1 MSAKRLKQP
10 KIQGSFQSTSFKIWS
25 ASNKPNMPRE
35 KYLTNTHK
43 SYPFV
48 FFTPFNPIVYSPI
61 RTRTPFWKGVFLGA
75 IRKNGTHTRFPSHP
89 LHSPKQHQL
98 MGQSWRNHWNQSPAR
113 LGEALHPEVQ
123 RGVHG
128 TSNEFWMS
136 FRQVMLN
143 KDLQNLYPRHLNW

>member
-61 RTRTPFWKGVFLGA
+61 RTRTPFWKGVFLGGNKKK
-75 IRKNGTHTRFPSHP
+75 RERTPDFHLTHSIPPSNTNWWAKVEEITEIKAPRASERLYTLRF
-89 LHSPKQHQL
+89 
-98 MGQSWRNHWNQSPAR
+98 NEVFTAR
-113 LGEALHPEVQ
+113 PMNFECPFVKWCWIKIYKTYTHVI
-123 RGVHG
+123 
-128 TSNEFWMS
+128 
-136 FRQVMLN
+136 
-143 KDLQNLYPRHLNW
+143 